1 MKLGLHKR
9 RRIWRSSSH
18 ERRRPR
24 WGRRYRLT
32 QRLLAALLASVAL
45 MDPLIEYAH
54 GGWAR
59 HTICLEHGKTVDL
72 GQGQGQEAA
81 ALSHELLSSP
91 PASDYLVPGQPGE
104 SHEDAHCSLCP
115 SQREETSLPEGAGQV
130 TLRLAPDPP
139 LTPTR
144 ITPWL
149 PDAVPRLRIAP
160 KNSPPV

>member
-1 MKLGLHKR
+1 MKLRLHN
-9 RRIWRSSSH
+9 
-18 ERRRPR
+18 RRPSSGHETVR
-24 WGRRYRLT
+24 SRPGRRYRLT
-32 QRLLAALLASVAL
+32 QRLVAMLLASVAL
-45 MDPLIEYAH
+45 VDPLVEYAH
-54 GGWAR
+54 EGWAR

-72 GQGQGQEAA
+72 SQGQGQRAA

-91 PASDYLVPGQPGE
+91 PTSDWLVQGQPGA
-104 SHEDAHCSLCP
+104 SHEGAHCSLCP
-115 SQREETSLPEGAGQV
+115 YQREETSLPEGAGQA
-130 TLRLAPDPP
+130 TLRLAPEPP